1 MDEAS
6 IIKALRADLQDYKI
20 KTQVRRKESQLH
32 VLVTRND
39 GDDLDYAA
47 IYNIVKNR
55 IANLSIEGVDSLTV
69 YGKLTGANH
78 PEWQKKSAIAKPLPL
93 IELDLDELDETSP
106 IAIDSAPPHQEHT
119 QTDSTMQESQISNE
133 LKDFKTSLEDD
144 LKSLVDND
152 DSNNTF
158 EDLHDLDNLNLP
170 MLGKVPFS
178 ELEPDTFNLDSSRPK
193 APNNLSD
200 DYLSDS
206 PTLAAPL
213 PMPLPPVPTRKIL
226 PEVHNSNTKLI
237 KTKIKPNYKKPL
249 VLGAFIA
256 TLVGVLGACGWV
268 VWDRFNQQNY
278 LADARNLD
286 HEKIDIPAITNLE
299 TLTTKRN
306 QIQGIV
312 SQLESISNNPI
323 SLYSEAQSELNSLR
337 PKLAELDRKVAAEQL
352 ANKNLELA
360 KSNTLEA
367 AKSTQQP
374 PHSSKIWLAAQE
386 KRQQA
391 LTLLGE
397 IPADSLL
404 YADAQSRLKLYRNE
418 LIQINR
424 WLDIQKRAESAAN
437 SISPNTVKQL
447 QQLKS
452 TTEKPAFINQCR
464 PLIQSQ
470 ILSGDSQR
478 TGLTT
483 PNLTSYLCA
492 YFWDLQQ

>member
-6 IIKALRADLQDYKI
+6 IINALRADLQDYKI

-32 VLVTRND
+32 VLITRND

-93 IELDLDELDETSP
+93 IELDLDELDEVSP
-106 IAIDSAPPHQEHT
+106 IAIDSAPPHQEQP
-119 QTDSTMQESQISNE
+119 QTDFTMQESEISNE

-144 LKSLVDND
+144 LKSLAD
-152 DSNNTF
+152 DSSNTF

-178 ELEPDTFNLDSSRPK
+178 EIEPDTFNLDSSRSK

-206 PTLAAPL
+206 ATLAAPL

-237 KTKIKPNYKKPL
+237 HTAIQPNYKKTL

-268 VWDRFNQQNY
+268 VWDRLNQQNH
-278 LADARNLD
+278 LADARKLD
-286 HEKIDIPAITNLE
+286 YEKIDIPAIKNLE

-306 QIQGIV
+306 QLQSIV
-312 SQLESISNNPI
+312 SQLEGIPNTPV

-337 PKLAELDRKVAAEQL
+337 PKLAELDRKVAAEQI
-352 ANKNLELA
+352 ANRNLELA

-367 AKSTQQP
+367 AKSTQKP

-386 KRQQA
+386 KRQKA

-404 YADAQSRLKLYRNE
+404 YADAQSRLTLYRNE
-418 LIQINR
+418 LLQINR
-424 WLDIQKRAESAAN
+424 WLEIQKRAESAAN
-437 SISPNTVKQL
+437 SISPNTVSQL
-447 QQLKS
+447 KQLKS
-452 TTEKPAFINQCR
+452 TIEKPDFINQCR

-470 ILSGDSQR
+470 ILSSDVQR
-478 TGLTT
+478 TSLTIPT
-483 PNLTSYLCA
+483 LTSYLCA
-492 YFWDLQQ
+492 YFWDL